1 MTTGQMLR
9 VLLDDGEPIEN
20 VPGSVVDEGHEIVK
34 KKISGDHWSVL
45 IRKGRRE

>member
-20 VPGSVVDEGHEIVK
+20 IPGSVIDEGHEIVEQK
-34 KKISGDHWSVL
+34 KTGDHWSVL
-45 IRKGRRE
+45 IKKG